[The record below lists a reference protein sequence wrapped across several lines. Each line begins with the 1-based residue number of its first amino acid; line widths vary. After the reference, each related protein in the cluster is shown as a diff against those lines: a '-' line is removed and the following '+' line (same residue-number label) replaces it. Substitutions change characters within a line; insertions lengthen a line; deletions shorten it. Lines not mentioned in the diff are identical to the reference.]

1 MSLGFVFHHGWGYDS
16 SYWDNLAPLFKDFPC
31 RFLDQRDVGSVY
43 FPGSRFNAA
52 ELPAYPAAGSEA
64 ENAHSATIVTLEWIG
79 IGHSIGFVKLL
90 EKEKN
95 LRAIVGLQS
104 FVNFL
109 SDDPQLHRKRSM
121 ILEKTIAAFEKYP
134 VEVWREFRQDSPEI
148 SLEQLNYDL
157 LLEDLKKLRLK
168 YFVPAGLEHMI
179 LATRDDP
186 VLDAAVVEGDFPDKV
201 KFLECPGHCLG
212 YKNAKAVYDEI
223 MKFVDALQ

>member
-1 MSLGFVFHHGWGYDS
+1 MSLGLGFVFHHGWGYDN
-16 SYWDNLAPLFKDFPC
+16 SYWDNLAPLFSDFPC
-31 RFLDQRDVGSVY
+31 RFLNQRDVGSVY
-43 FPGSRFNAA
+43 SCEESASTLQADQAYLAA
-52 ELPAYPAAGSEA
+52 DGEA
-64 ENAHSATIVTLEWIG
+64 KNAHGATMWIG

-121 ILEKTIAAFEKYP
+121 VLEKTIAAFEKYP
-134 VEVWREFRQDSPEI
+134 VEVLKEFRQDSPEI
-148 SLEQLNYDL
+148 SLNQLNYDL
-157 LLEDLKKLRLK
+157 LLEDLKSLRLK
-168 YFVPAGLEHMI
+168 YSVPAGLEHMV

-212 YKNAKAVYDEI
+212 YKNAKAVYEEI
-223 MKFVDALQ
+223 MKFADALQ